1 MAEALIT
8 PDVLIWARE
17 RAQFTVDMLSAKL
30 PTKTEKLKAWETG
43 ELKPTF
49 KQAQNLAKKLHIPF
63 GYLFLSQPPQEK
75 LPLPDLRTLGNKE
88 PESISPNFRKLLN
101 DIKLK
106 QEWYREYAIEN
117 REEPFK
123 YLGSFSV
130 NDKIEEVAHSI
141 QHALNITDKERKKS
155 FKRADYL
162 KLLTQKIEALGIL
175 VMRNSIV
182 GSNTHRPL
190 KVDEFRGFAI
200 SDKYAPLIFLNSS
213 DANNAKIFTLLHELV
228 HLWIDKSGI
237 SSVEL
242 DEINNNQTEKFC
254 NGVSAEVL
262 VPKQD
267 FLDLWN
273 EGELLEKNIKVT
285 AEYFKVSTFVTARR
299 AFDSGLIGK
308 VAFFDYYKRESA
320 KFEQFRKYNKKESKG
335 GGNYYDTARTRL
347 GNRFSQAVIVSTLEG
362 KTLYRDAGNL
372 LGINPSNLT
381 NFAKNLKVLK

>member
-8 PDVLIWARE
+8 PDVLVWARE
-17 RAQFTVDMLSAKL
+17 RAQFTLDTLSAKL
-30 PTKTEKLKAWETG
+30 TTKPEKLKAWESG

-49 KQAQNLAKKLHIPF
+49 KQAQDLAKKLHIPF

-75 LPLPDLRTLGNKE
+75 LPLPDLRTLGDKE
-88 PESISPNFRKLLN
+88 PESISPNFRELLN

-117 REEPFK
+117 DEEPFK
-123 YLGSFSV
+123 YLGSFSAD
-130 NDKIEEVAHSI
+130 DKIEEVAYSI
-141 QHALNITDKERKKS
+141 QHALNITDKERKS
-155 FKRADYL
+155 SSKRADYL
-162 KLLTQKIEALGIL
+162 KLLTQKIEALGVL

-182 GSNTHRPL
+182 GSNTHRAL

-213 DANNAKIFTLLHELV
+213 DANSAKIFTLIHELA

-242 DEINNNQTEKFC
+242 GEINNNQTEKFC
-254 NGVSAEVL
+254 NAVSAEVL
-262 VPKQD
+262 VPQKE

-273 EGELLEKNIKVT
+273 EVKPLEENIKVT
-285 AEYFKVSTFVTARR
+285 ADHFKVSTFVTLRR
-299 AFDSGLIGK
+299 AFDSGLIDK
-308 VAFFDYYKRESA
+308 VTFFEYYKQESEI
-320 KFEQFRKYNKKESKG
+320 FEQFRKSNKKESKR

-372 LGINPSNLT
+372 LNISPSNLT
-381 NFAKNLKVLK
+381 NFVKNMKVLK